1 MAVACSMVKQ
11 PKKELKFQVS
21 NDTNMFSLQ
30 FFCEIQDKKLC
41 SKAKS
46 SFEEAGRII
55 TSTLILNSP
64 IIINATFRNMEDP
77 EVLGAAAPLRLMP
90 MKDDDGIER
99 LYPQALVKQFQLN
112 SHPEFAPFD
121 IIADFNSLVPYWF
134 EGDPPITKKQIGFLE
149 LIIHELIHGL
159 GFTSAWDD
167 YFNEIP
173 EAATPEIIGL
183 TTEPG
188 ITDLNATMVFQGFQE
203 RAFDKYL
210 IFLPNNKTSTS
221 YANELNKFPNGST
234 FKNVDD
240 FVNKFTASPQYLV
253 SKEIFNYFVTPKSL
267 VFKPSISDKEEDITY
282 LETSINPYGPGS
294 SVSHVDF
301 ATYTNTSEFLMTY
314 LQESGRTLND
324 SIRIGGN
331 YTGGA
336 IGYKLRLILESLGYT
351 TMENPKP
358 YIPSPPVFT
367 TDNIA
372 SKLIDNIN
380 NGTREDIGL
389 HILYV
394 LLSITKAKSMT
405 E

>member
-240 FVNKFTASPQYLV
+240 FVNKFTASPQYLHTLN
-253 SKEIFNYFVTPKSL
+253 STSALLENILADIIRYIPLSSL
-267 VFKPSISDKEEDITY
+267 
-282 LETSINPYGPGS
+282 N
-294 SVSHVDF
+294 
-301 ATYTNTSEFLMTY
+301 EFLSKIYASLLATF
-314 LQESGRTLND
+314 R
-324 SIRIGGN
+324 
-331 YTGGA
+331 
-336 IGYKLRLILESLGYT
+336 KLRLNCILY
-351 TMENPKP
+351 
-358 YIPSPPVFT
+358 
-367 TDNIA
+367 IA